1 MIKTSEIKK
10 IDGKIANVVMLD
22 ITTQSY
28 LGMHFYPM
36 TLLPY
41 ALA

>member
-1 MIKTSEIKK
+1 ME
-10 IDGKIANVVMLD
+10 KIADVVMFD

-36 TLLPY
+36 TLY
-41 ALA
+41 EQSAVNM